1 MRALIAAFAASVL
14 LAIPMAPAQIQIAQ
28 IQIKEGAPA
37 AAPTKTPQPE
47 TSGGDKRN
55 PEPHIYKLGEHLSE
69 AYGSYEI
76 VDNWQREKLMAPP
89 GRAPLGSLR
98 RELHARHRH
107 RRLDQAHRAR
117 VLKNKSAV
125 RNRTALFEARCSSDQ
140 RTRSVLPTVR

>member
-89 GRAPLGSLR
+89 EGHHWVRYGENYMLVTATDGLIKRIVRAS
-98 RELHARHRH
+98 
-107 RRLDQAHRAR
+107 
-117 VLKNKSAV
+117 
-125 RNRTALFEARCSSDQ
+125 
-140 RTRSVLPTVR
+140 